1 MKEELY
7 NELNIVKKDD
17 KLIINEL
24 ICWYSNWIM
33 RDYNE
38 LKALVKENYKE
49 IKLNKAIKLYNKH
62 KETLFING
70 ILIFNYENDSFK
82 RELCYHDYDRIDC
95 WVDNALVFTIKF
107 DLIRTIET
115 KHDIL
120 YREGETLLW

>member
-1 MKEELY
+1 MDKKIKKLEQAIELF
-7 NELNIVKKDD
+7 
-17 KLIINEL
+17 
-24 ICWYSNWIM
+24 
-33 RDYNE
+33 
-38 LKALVKENYKE
+38 
-49 IKLNKAIKLYNKH
+49 NKH

-82 RELCYHDYDRIDC
+82 RELCYHADGRIDC

-120 YREGETLLW
+120 YREDETLLW